1 MTGLLL
7 TAESFNRY
15 AKNYKK
21 IKSDLTLYQAQE
33 ELAHVFC
40 AKDLFTLKKSMESQN
55 LYINEDN
62 FNRFSERLNIGNS
75 ITDKENLFAK
85 IIGYGNKKS
94 FELNTFAEHFIK
106 FLYRK
111 YRNEDCLVEKV
122 VIMINKKTNSFT
134 LGFLDGLK
142 NQTSAHRSLL
152 GITFRNNN
160 TIQIDDDYF
169 IGDSFN
175 SLKSEEEKIRFCT
188 NRQSFLSNTSKKE
201 WPYRLPN
208 ILDIKQSVYYYPIS
222 SYIKKEVE
230 PLIDLFKEKTK
241 EFLDDLY
248 PILDKKLNITNNKYD
263 NIIIGIN
270 QRPELVIVD
279 NIYYEKKYY
288 AVPKSWL
295 KEIISSNEKKLHN
308 KEYIETTPFKSKTIY
323 EYSNYS
329 LEETKEYCL
338 KFESLFIIEGLTIAL
353 KKPEIFIVS
362 TYYEPDENDNFIEK
376 KIL

>member
-160 TIQIDDDYF
+160 IIQIDDDYF

-222 SYIKKEVE
+222 PYIKKEVE

-248 PILDKKLNITNNKYD
+248 PILDKKLNI
-263 NIIIGIN
+263 IN
-270 QRPELVIVD
+270 M
-279 NIYYEKKYY
+279 
-288 AVPKSWL
+288 
-295 KEIISSNEKKLHN
+295 IIS
-308 KEYIETTPFKSKTIY
+308 
-323 EYSNYS
+323 
-329 LEETKEYCL
+329 
-338 KFESLFIIEGLTIAL
+338 
-353 KKPEIFIVS
+353 
-362 TYYEPDENDNFIEK
+362 
-376 KIL
+376 